1 MEKIRNKTFETNSS
15 STHAL
20 TQSDINNNEYLPFGD
35 TLKIRFFDEEKPC
48 VTLTDKVSYLVSH
61 IISWYKYD
69 AEDYDDLIRQVEENW
84 DFKRIKYYIQDVYG
98 KEIVFPKKYDGD
110 IEDIVII
117 NHQLQSWNRNLDE
130 VLNDIINEDRD
141 LLDEVL
147 NSNKAIVFGRD

>member
-1 MEKIRNKTFETNSS
+1 MKKIRNKTFETNSS

-20 TQSDINNNEYLPFGD
+20 TQSNINNNEYLPFGD
-35 TLKIRFFDEEKPC
+35 TLKIKFFDEERTC
-48 VTLTDKVSYLVSH
+48 ATLAEKVSYLVSH

-69 AEDYDDLIRQVEENW
+69 VEDYDDLIRQVEENW